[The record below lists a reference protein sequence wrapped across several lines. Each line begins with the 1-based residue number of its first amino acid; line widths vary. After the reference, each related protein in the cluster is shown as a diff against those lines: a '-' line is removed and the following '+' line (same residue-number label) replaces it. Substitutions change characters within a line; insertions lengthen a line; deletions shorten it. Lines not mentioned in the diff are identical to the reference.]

1 MKMKKLCAWLL
12 VSGMLLQTPGTTASA
27 AIQGQDVES
36 FKSGAQAAS
45 MDVDSTRPEDGCRE
59 AERDARM
66 AGGNVEEQEPAATC
80 RSA

>member
-1 MKMKKLCAWLL
+1 MRLASCIRYAPAD
-12 VSGMLLQTPGTTASA
+12 TGTTASA

-45 MDVDSTRPEDGCRE
+45 MDVDSSQKMDAGKQSETARWQ
-59 AERDARM
+59 AETLRNRSRS
-66 AGGNVEEQEPAATC
+66 NR